1 MEVNG
6 VYCSPAPLELPFRTG
21 CPVTGLSGKK
31 KAVGLASAKALGQ
44 DYGSHNMEAAEA
56 SVARAGRERLQ
67 ASRLAI
73 EQGD

>member
-1 MEVNG
+1 MNG

-21 CPVTGLSGKK
+21 CPVTGSSGKKK
-31 KAVGLASAKALGQ
+31 KAVGLASAKALGK

-56 SVARAGRERLQ
+56 SVAGARRERLQ